1 MAGQTDAAVAIDR
14 VPLLDMSR
22 QYAVLKDQLD
32 SAVLKVMAH
41 GWFIMGP
48 EMKQFETEVAEFV
61 GAKHAIGV
69 ASGTDALLLALRAAG
84 VGPGDEVI
92 LPAFSFFAT
101 AGVVSRLGATP
112 KFIDIDPET
121 YNVDPAL
128 IEAAI
133 GPNTKAVM
141 PVHLFGQCADMNPI
155 VDIAKAKGLAV
166 VEDAAQALSSSYK
179 GTRAGALGDLGCF
192 SFYPTKNLGAMG
204 DGGMITTD
212 SDELATELLRLRVHG
227 AKPKYYN
234 QTVGYNSRLDT
245 LQAAVLSV
253 KLPHLEAWSESRRE
267 HAAYYDKGLAGLP
280 VEVPVVRD
288 YGVHIYNQYTIALD
302 RRDDFREHL
311 KSRNIG
317 HEIYY
322 PVPLHLQEC
331 YNGLGYKQGDLP
343 VSERAAARV
352 CSLPIFPELTFDE
365 QDFVVKAIADFV
377 GA

>member
-1 MAGQTDAAVAIDR
+1 MAIDR

-22 QYAVLKDQLD
+22 QYATLKDQLNA
-32 SAVLKVMAH
+32 AVLNVMAH
-41 GWFIMGP
+41 GKFILGP
-48 EMKQFETEVAEFV
+48 EMKQFEKDAAAFV
-61 GAKHAIGV
+61 GVKHAIGV

-121 YNVDPAL
+121 YNSDPTQ

-133 GPNTKAVM
+133 TPKTKAVM
-141 PVHLFGQCADMNPI
+141 PVHLFGQCADMTPI
-155 VDIAKAKGLAV
+155 VELAKAKGLTV

-179 GTRAGALGDLGCF
+179 ETRAGALGDMGCF
-192 SFYPTKNLGAMG
+192 SFYPTKNLGGMG
-204 DGGMITTD
+204 DGGMITTNND
-212 SDELATELLRLRVHG
+212 QLADELLRLRVHG
-227 AKPKYYN
+227 ARPKYYN

-245 LQAAVLSV
+245 MQAAVLAV
-253 KLPHLEAWSESRRE
+253 KLPHLDSWSQARRE
-267 HAAYYDKGLAGLP
+267 HAAYYDEKLADLA
-280 VEVPVVRD
+280 VDLPVVRD

-302 RRDDFREHL
+302 RRDEFRDHL

-331 YNGLGYKQGDLP
+331 YKDLGYKPGDLP

-352 CSLPIFPELTFDE
+352 CSLPIFPELTYEE
-365 QDFVVKAIADFV
+365 QDYVVKAVADFV